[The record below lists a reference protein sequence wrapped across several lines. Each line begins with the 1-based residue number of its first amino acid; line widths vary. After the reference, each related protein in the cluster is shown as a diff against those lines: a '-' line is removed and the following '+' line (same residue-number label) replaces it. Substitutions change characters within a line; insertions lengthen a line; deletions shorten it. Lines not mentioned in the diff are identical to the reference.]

1 MSKRV
6 HSVTGLFDTPNEILH
21 AAEEIRKAGYTMFDI
36 NTPYPVHGIE
46 RAMKLK
52 PSKLGY
58 VTFFVGVGGALFAF
72 LFMTWVSV
80 YNYPLVIGGK
90 PFFTWPAFVPITFEV
105 TVLSA
110 SIATVL
116 TMLFVMF
123 RFPNVSNP
131 IHDTNYMKQV
141 SSDKFGAMISALDPK
156 FNEVSASEFLLKL
169 GAKNV
174 EIVYYPDDVKI
185 KVFEPKFLIF
195 LVLVGIIT
203 SGVTYFTLNKLMY
216 MQPFSWMSEQNKVL
230 PQTKSDFWTDGFS
243 NRPPVPGTVPRNY
256 IGYEFKGKPDSVIYG
271 LSNPLPF
278 NSKIVEIG
286 KQKYNTFC
294 SPCHGYFGKGDSRLR
309 NQFPNPPTLLSEKVK
324 NWADGN
330 IFHVITNGQNIMP
343 SYAKQISVEDR
354 WAIIHY
360 IRVLQRAQNAKD
372 TDLENI
378 AK

>member
-1 MSKRV
+1 MNRKV
-6 HSVTGLFDTPNEILH
+6 HSITGLFNTPNEILN
-21 AAEEIRKAGYTMFDI
+21 AVEEIRKAGYTMFDV

-58 VTFFVGVGGALFAF
+58 VTFFVGVSGALFAF

-80 YNYPLVIGGK
+80 NNYPLIIGGK
-90 PFFTWPAFVPITFEV
+90 PFFTWPAFIPITFEV

-123 RFPNVSNP
+123 RFPNISNP
-131 IHDTNYMKQV
+131 LHDTNYMKQV
-141 SSDKFGAMISALDPK
+141 SSDKFGIMISSLDPK
-156 FNEVSASEFLLKL
+156 FDENSASELLLKL
-169 GAKNV
+169 GAKNI
-174 EIVYYPDDVKI
+174 ELVYYPDDIKI
-185 KVFEPKFLIF
+185 KVFEPKFIIF
-195 LVLVGIIT
+195 LLLVAVLT
-203 SGVTYFTLNKLMY
+203 SGTTYFLLNKLMY

-230 PQTKSDFWTDGFS
+230 PQTKSDFWSDGFS
-243 NRPPVPGTVPRNY
+243 NRMPVPGTVSRNY

-278 NSKIVEIG
+278 NSKIIDIG
-286 KQKYNTFC
+286 KQRYNTFC

-309 NQFPNPPTLLSEKVK
+309 NQFPAPPTLLSEKVK
-324 NWADGN
+324 KWADGN
-330 IFHVITNGQNIMP
+330 IFHVITNGQNVMP

-354 WAIIHY
+354 WAIVHY
-360 IRVLQRAQNAKD
+360 IRVLQRAQDAKD
-372 TDLENI
+372 TDLENNV
-378 AK
+378 K

>member
-1 MSKRV
+1 MSTKV
-6 HSVTGLFDTPNEILH
+6 HSVTGVFNTPTEILH
-21 AAEEIRKAGYTMFDI
+21 AAEEVQKAGYTMFDV

-90 PFFTWPAFVPITFEV
+90 PFFTWPAFIPITFEV

-123 RFPNVSNP
+123 RFPNISNP
-131 IHDTNYMKQV
+131 LHDTNYMKRV
-141 SSDKFGAMISALDPK
+141 SSDKFGIMISSLDPK
-156 FNEVSASEFLLKL
+156 FDEVSVSEFLLKL
-169 GAKNV
+169 GAKDI
-174 EIVYYPDDVKI
+174 ELIYYPENIKI
-185 KVFEPKFLIF
+185 KVFEPKFIIF
-195 LVLVGIIT
+195 LLLIGVIT
-203 SGVTYFTLNKLMY
+203 SGATYFILNKLMY
-216 MQPFSWMSEQNKVL
+216 VQPFSWMSEQNKVL
-230 PQTKSDFWTDGFS
+230 PQTKSDFWPDGFS
-243 NRPPVPGTVPRNY
+243 NRTPVPGTVSRNY

-278 NSKIVEIG
+278 NAKIVELG

-309 NQFPNPPTLLSEKVK
+309 NQFPTPPTLLSDRVK
-324 NWADGN
+324 KWADGN
-330 IFHVITNGQNIMP
+330 IFHVITNGQNVMP

-354 WAIIHY
+354 WAIVHY
-360 IRVLQRAQNAKD
+360 IRVLQRAQDAKD
-372 TDLENI
+372 TDLENT